1 MYNIAVRS
9 GAFDIFRRWIVTNT
23 PPDQRVLL
31 LVIGFAF
38 GALLEGERTRTA
50 WMNRNSDVVLC
61 CSQKGVAG
69 FGTPGAI
76 CSALMASLG

>member
-38 GALLEGERTRTA
+38 GALLEGKQH
-50 WMNRNSDVVLC
+50 VL
-61 CSQKGVAG
+61 
-69 FGTPGAI
+69 
-76 CSALMASLG
+76 LL

>member
-1 MYNIAVRS
+1 MRS

-50 WMNRNSDVVLC
+50 VIDVFGMNRISNVVLC
-61 CSQKGVAG
+61 
-69 FGTPGAI
+69 
-76 CSALMASLG
+76 